1 MSEGPD
7 YVVLRHGLDIPDEY
21 RAEHL
26 EGRWYDVGTV
36 PTGRARGDVPPE
48 VGMAIAEPTGR
59 FECRDD
65 GAVAEVWELRL
76 ATPRERRT
84 SSDR

>member
-1 MSEGPD
+1 MTEPD
-7 YVVLRHGLDIPDEY
+7 YIVLRHGSDIPDEY

-26 EGRWYDVGTV
+26 EGRWYDASAAPVRSPKGE
-36 PTGRARGDVPPE
+36 VPPE

-59 FECRDD
+59 LEVRDD

-76 ATPRERRT
+76 ATPNERR
-84 SSDR
+84 RG